1 VEDYYTKLNAMKN
14 KAKAEKDDEDGGK
27 AGLNPRGKKLPDI
40 SGLIQKPTVKVKV
53 KVGSR

>member
-1 VEDYYTKLNAMKN
+1 MEDYYTKLNAMKN

-27 AGLNPRGKKLPDI
+27 AGLNPPGKKLADI

-53 KVGSR
+53 KVGNR

>member
-1 VEDYYTKLNAMKN
+1 MEDYYTKLNAMKN
-14 KAKAEKDDEDGGK
+14 KAKAEKDDEMGGGG
-27 AGLNPRGKKLPDI
+27 GLNPRGKKLPDI

>member
-1 VEDYYTKLNAMKN
+1 MEDYYTKLNAMKN